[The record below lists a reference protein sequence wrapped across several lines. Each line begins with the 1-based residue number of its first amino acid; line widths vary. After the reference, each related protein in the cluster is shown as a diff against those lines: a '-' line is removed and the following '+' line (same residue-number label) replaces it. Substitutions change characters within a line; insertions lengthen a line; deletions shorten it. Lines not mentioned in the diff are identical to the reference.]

1 MVRCLLCDKDFK
13 TEKGLS
19 VHLARSHDVHGSH
32 GRLSLK
38 TIQEFF
44 PLLEKNRW
52 AKAEKFLKS
61 TKENAGNDEWIKGY
75 IHALSGMII
84 ALKISYSPPDPYIV
98 SIKEFSKKKL
108 QEVKEVFN
116 DFSNTLNSKNA
127 FDAAYFQAWED
138 FTHYTLHAQD

>member
-1 MVRCLLCDKDFK
+1 MVGCLLCDKDFK

-52 AKAEKFLKS
+52 AKVEKFLKS
-61 TKENAGNDEWIKGY
+61 TKENAGND
-75 IHALSGMII
+75 
-84 ALKISYSPPDPYIV
+84 
-98 SIKEFSKKKL
+98 
-108 QEVKEVFN
+108 
-116 DFSNTLNSKNA
+116 
-127 FDAAYFQAWED
+127 
-138 FTHYTLHAQD
+138 